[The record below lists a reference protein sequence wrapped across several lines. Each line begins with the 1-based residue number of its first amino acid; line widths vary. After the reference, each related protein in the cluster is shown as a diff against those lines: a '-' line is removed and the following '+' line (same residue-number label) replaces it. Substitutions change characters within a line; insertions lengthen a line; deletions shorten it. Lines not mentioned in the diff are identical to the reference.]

1 LIKTVHVI
9 SDSNVG
15 GAGRYLLTYL
25 RNCDRQRFDVSVAV
39 PKNSLLIPEI
49 KQLGFVCHEI
59 DGMAETSYSKEC
71 TKELKNLFKEVKPD
85 LVHTHASLS
94 GRIAARLCGVKTI
107 VYTRHSVFPQSKKVT
122 NPFSRIIQK
131 FIDNFLSTGIIAVAG
146 AAKKNVIEIGISP
159 DKVKV
164 IYNGIDNPPV
174 LSEQE
179 KEDVRKRL
187 GIPEGYAVVSIIARL
202 TAVKGHKYFIDAAE
216 AAKLAGIKAVF
227 VIAGTGEE
235 EEALKEYSKS
245 KLLDDTVIF
254 TGFMDKV
261 YELEN
266 ITDIQVNA
274 SYGTE
279 AASLSLLEG
288 MCLGIPAVV
297 SDFGGNPEL
306 ITSEVNGYIVPQK
319 SGQAIADEVIKLL
332 TNNNLYNEISQCS
345 KKIFE
350 TKFTS
355 RIMTEN
361 MENYYLD
368 LMERRGK

>member
-1 LIKTVHVI
+1 
-9 SDSNVG
+9 
-15 GAGRYLLTYL
+15 
-25 RNCDRQRFDVSVAV
+25 
-39 PKNSLLIPEI
+39 
-49 KQLGFVCHEI
+49 
-59 DGMAETSYSKEC
+59 
-71 TKELKNLFKEVKPD
+71 
-85 LVHTHASLS
+85 VHTHASLS